1 MIRHSLSC
9 ERLKQ
14 PISKPHKTV
23 LMVEVV
29 VAAAA
34 VVVVVVEV
42 VVVVMMV
49 VVVVVVVVVAAAE
62 AVAAAAALSCL
73 SVCPSVHLSLR
84 NNSAPFGRIS
94 MKFDV

>member
-42 VVVVMMV
+42 VVTHVRSFLHI
-49 VVVVVVVVVAAAE
+49 AF
-62 AVAAAAALSCL
+62 CHNTQDHNTIKKIWI
-73 SVCPSVHLSLR
+73 P
-84 NNSAPFGRIS
+84 
-94 MKFDV
+94 